1 MLFRGF
7 QILYQLLFLQ
17 RFIAQKRLV
26 YIIPASGMN
35 WQVMQFQ
42 KNAEINKNNKT
53 ALCFSVEN
61 IQYIFKQ
68 KRHKNVQ
75 SWTKMKYVTRI

>member
-1 MLFRGF
+1 
-7 QILYQLLFLQ
+7 
-17 RFIAQKRLV
+17 
-26 YIIPASGMN
+26 MN

-68 KRHKNVQ
+68 KVA
-75 SWTKMKYVTRI
+75 KMCNLGQK

>member
-1 MLFRGF
+1 MLLKGF

-17 RFIAQKRLV
+17 RFIDQKRLV
-26 YIIPASGMN
+26 YIMPASSMN

-53 ALCFSVEN
+53 SLCFSVEN
-61 IQYIFKQ
+61 IQSILYK
-68 KRHKNVQ
+68 K
-75 SWTKMKYVTRI
+75 SKYVQFKTK